1 MDLFGIPFFDDDLY
15 KMLLRF
21 LIDIVFLTAIIRLSY
36 YHFSKKTEFLFTF
49 YLVGIVVFFLCFTLK
64 KYELDLGLAL
74 GLFAVFGILR
84 YRTEPLKVREMT
96 YLFVV
101 IGVSVINALSNKK
114 MSYMEILTANSFI
127 FTATYYLDR
136 YWSLQR
142 VTPKE
147 RISPKDF
154 GTKDIVYNSLENIKP
169 EQFSLLKKELED
181 SLGVEILKLD
191 ISEVD
196 FEKQTAKIK
205 IRYKK

>member
-74 GLFAVFGILR
+74 GLFAIFGILR

-127 FTATYYLDR
+127 FIATYYLDR

-181 SLGVEILKLD
+181 SLGVEILKLY
-191 ISEVD
+191 INEVD

>member
-1 MDLFGIPFFDDDLY
+1 MELFGIPFFDDDFY
-15 KMLLRF
+15 KMLLRL
-21 LIDIVFLTAIIRLSY
+21 LINMVFLTAIIRLAY

-74 GLFAVFGILR
+74 GLFAIFGILR
-84 YRTEPLKVREMT
+84 YRTDPLKVREMT

-101 IGVSVINALSNKK
+101 IGVSVINALYNKK
-114 MSYMEILTANSFI
+114 MSYMEIVTANSFI
-127 FTATYYLDR
+127 FIATYYLDR

-142 VTPKE
+142 ITPKE
-147 RISPKDF
+147 RITPKDF
-154 GTKDIVYNSLENIKP
+154 GTKDIIYNSLENIKP

-191 ISEVD
+191 INEVD

>member
-1 MDLFGIPFFDDDLY
+1 MEFFEIPFFDDDFY
-15 KMLLRF
+15 KMLLR
-21 LIDIVFLTAIIRLSY
+21 LSINMLFLTAIIRLSY

-74 GLFAVFGILR
+74 GLFAIFGIIR

-101 IGVSVINALSNKK
+101 IGVSIINALSNKK
-114 MSYMEILTANSFI
+114 MSYMEILLANSFI
-127 FTATYYLDR
+127 SVSIYYLDR
-136 YWSLQR
+136 YWSQQR
-142 VTPKE
+142 LTPKE
-147 RISPKDF
+147 KTMPKDF
-154 GTKDIVYNSLENIKP
+154 GMKDIIYNSLENIKP
-169 EQFSLLKKELED
+169 EQFDLLKNELEN

-191 ISEVD
+191 INEID